1 MNQSERRMY
10 LIKELLKEQ
19 PGYRDMEI
27 PANASEQRRLL
38 RSLMNVCMA
47 APVDDGFLQIQD
59 DICKRRTGKRVL

>member
-27 PANASEQRRLL
+27 P
-38 RSLMNVCMA
+38 
-47 APVDDGFLQIQD
+47 
-59 DICKRRTGKRVL
+59 GKC

>member
-27 PANASEQRRLL
+27 PANADAQRRLL
-38 RSLMNVCMA
+38 RSLMNVRMA
-47 APVDDGFLQIQD
+47 APVDD
-59 DICKRRTGKRVL
+59 